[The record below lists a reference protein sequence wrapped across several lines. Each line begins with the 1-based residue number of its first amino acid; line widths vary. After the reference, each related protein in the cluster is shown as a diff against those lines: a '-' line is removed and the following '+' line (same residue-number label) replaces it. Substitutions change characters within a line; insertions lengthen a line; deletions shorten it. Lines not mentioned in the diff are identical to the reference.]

1 MQRALLLPP
10 ATHASPREG
19 EGALAA
25 LYSDQCAHRFSRGK
39 HTSVG
44 LTRRLV
50 ISHCTV
56 LQARL
61 VQDMQ
66 KLSPDHFDWATSIVL
81 GPLPWSCAGVAPGC
95 LGSECAVH
103 GNYTALVLCIVGDYP
118 LTAPSGPTMGSL
130 RTTACTAAVDHMQ
143 ENP

>member
-1 MQRALLLPP
+1 MSCIAGVLSAAGAHPGRKEPCCCRLQ
-10 ATHASPREG
+10 THASPREG
-19 EGALAA
+19 EEALAA
-25 LYSDQCAHRFSRGK
+25 LYSDQCAYWFSRGK
-39 HTSVG
+39 HTSAG

-81 GPLPWSCAGVAPGC
+81 GRYPGAVQVWLPAVSALNALCTGAVLRLCCA
-95 LGSECAVH
+95 L
-103 GNYTALVLCIVGDYP
+103 LVTLP
-118 LTAPSGPTMGSL
+118 
-130 RTTACTAAVDHMQ
+130 
-143 ENP
+143 